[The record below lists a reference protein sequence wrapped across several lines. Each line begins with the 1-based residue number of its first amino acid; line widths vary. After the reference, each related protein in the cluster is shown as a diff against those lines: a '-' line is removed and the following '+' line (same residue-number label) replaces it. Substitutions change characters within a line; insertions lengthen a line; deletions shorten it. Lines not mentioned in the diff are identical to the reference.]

1 MKFTDSD
8 ITNPRASSFI
18 TFADNSY
25 YSCSEMSF
33 LTCAIISASSSAQ
46 STRLS
51 GESPAARRMAT
62 LRTPP
67 RTSYRFGR
75 CQVASQDNESSS
87 ASTPSTSGHLSAL
100 SIEEISKRCSS
111 VFERYDFLSA
121 GIGALAVTGVCV
133 SHGQD
138 PGTALSITAA
148 STVVALVV
156 NDIFFE
162 K

>member
-1 MKFTDSD
+1 
-8 ITNPRASSFI
+8 
-18 TFADNSY
+18 
-25 YSCSEMSF
+25 MSF
-33 LTCAIISASSSAQ
+33 KTCTIATASSSAQ

-51 GESPAARRMAT
+51 GGSPAAQRMAT

-67 RTSYRFGR
+67 RTGYRAGR
-75 CQVASQDNESSS
+75 CQVSSQNNESSS
-87 ASTPSTSGHLSAL
+87 TSKSSTSAPLSAL

-111 VFERYDFLSA
+111 VFERYDFVSA

-156 NDIFFE
+156 NDVCFE